1 MFLLQRVH
9 AMQLRCWTV
18 GQWEAKG
25 RPMSYAVD
33 KPCTYALQGGQA
45 SPVAGGA
52 AGVAGEDA
60 DDESGD
66 GVLLSPEHP
75 PLSPKKKGGGRRTG
89 QAAAEGQAVDTGKD
103 TVEESPA
110 AEAPAALLKQMSI
123 DPATR

>member
-1 MFLLQRVH
+1 
-9 AMQLRCWTV
+9 
-18 GQWEAKG
+18 
-25 RPMSYAVD
+25 MSYAVD
-33 KPCTYALQGGQA
+33 KPCTYALQSGQA

-75 PLSPKKKGGGRRTG
+75 LSPKKKGGGRRTE
-89 QAAAEGQAVDTGKD
+89 QA
-103 TVEESPA
+103 A

-123 DPATR
+123 DLATR